1 VSGRRRLGLVAA
13 AAGVALVIAALV
25 VRRAGMAPSA
35 PARPETMPA
44 QAATYP
50 AAARAIAATTPAP
63 QLAPAADPTP
73 AEEPAQQPRAA
84 TPVLTPLGTS
94 RALEAIGK
102 NEEMRRLYMRLL
114 PLGLSREQQDRLIV
128 ILGMAAMR
136 PAKESP
142 TLEKLRADGASRV
155 LTEGEAAHV
164 RYERQRIDERAAA
177 ALRPALATVLT
188 PAQLAKAGLSQPVT
202 GLGPAGAVGMENEKR
217 APGLS
222 SFGVAHSSP
231 P

>member
-13 AAGVALVIAALV
+13 GVALVVAALV
-25 VRRAGMAPSA
+25 VRRAAVAPSA
-35 PARPETMPA
+35 PASPETMLA
-44 QAATYP
+44 RASAYP
-50 AAARAIAATTPAP
+50 AAARAIGATTPAP
-63 QLAPAADPTP
+63 ELAPAEAPTP
-73 AEEPAQQPRAA
+73 AEEPAQQPRPA
-84 TPVLTPLGTS
+84 TPVLTPLGAS

-102 NEEMRRLYMRLL
+102 NEQMQRLYMRLL

-136 PAKESP
+136 PARESP
-142 TLEKLRADGASRV
+142 TLERLRADGTSRV

-188 PAQLAKAGLSQPVT
+188 PAQLAKAGLSD
-202 GLGPAGAVGMENEKR
+202 R
-217 APGLS
+217 AP
-222 SFGVAHSSP
+222 P
-231 P
+231 PVDRGP

>member
-1 VSGRRRLGLVAA
+1 VSGRRRLAVVAA
-13 AAGVALVIAALV
+13 AGGLVLVIGAVV
-25 VRRAGMAPSA
+25 VRRVGVAPSA

-44 QAATYP
+44 RASAYP
-50 AAARAIAATTPAP
+50 AAARTIGATTPQQEPAP
-63 QLAPAADPTP
+63 PEDPTP
-73 AEEPAQQPRAA
+73 TEEPAQPPSAP
-84 TPVLTPLGTS
+84 TPALTPLGAS

-102 NEEMRRLYMRLL
+102 NEQMRRLYMRLQ

-142 TLEKLRADGASRV
+142 TLERLRADGTSRV
-155 LTEGEAAHV
+155 LTEGEVAHV

-188 PAQLAKAGLSQPVT
+188 PAQLAKAGLSD
-202 GLGPAGAVGMENEKR
+202 R
-217 APGLS
+217 APLPVDRG
-222 SFGVAHSSP
+222 P
-231 P
+231 